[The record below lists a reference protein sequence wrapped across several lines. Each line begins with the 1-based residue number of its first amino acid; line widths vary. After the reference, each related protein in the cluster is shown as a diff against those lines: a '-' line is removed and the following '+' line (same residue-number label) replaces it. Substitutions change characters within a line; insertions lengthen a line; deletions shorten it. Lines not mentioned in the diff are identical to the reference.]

1 MIGTII
7 ETKLGTFILG
17 KRCHTSEP
25 LGPLVI
31 NILTKRPTGDTH
43 LGGHLFG
50 FRMKVIITASHQPF
64 IEPKDYAVQFKEIH
78 HRVVI
83 LKAVHAPDRRGH
95 KWAGLQDRPKH
106 CLESHNHVLALGLR
120 HHRLILGR
128 HLTILQGN
136 KQCLEQLRLG
146 LKIIVRFQ
154 FQQVDLALNLALLA
168 VTLNA
173 MGLEG

>member
-17 KRCHTSEP
+17 KRCHAPEP
-25 LGPLVI
+25 FGSLVI
-31 NILTKRPTGDTH
+31 DVLTKRPAGDTH

-50 FRMKVIITASHQPF
+50 LRVKVIITASHQPF

-95 KWAGLQDRPKH
+95 KRPGLQDLPKH
-106 CLESHNHVLALGLR
+106 CLEPHNHVLALSLR

-128 HLTILQGN
+128 HLTILQSH